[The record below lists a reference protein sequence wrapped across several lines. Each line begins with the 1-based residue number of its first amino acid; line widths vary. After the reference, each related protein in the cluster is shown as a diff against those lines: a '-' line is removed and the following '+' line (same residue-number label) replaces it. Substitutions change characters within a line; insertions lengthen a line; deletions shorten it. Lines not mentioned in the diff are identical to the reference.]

1 MTQFAFEN
9 LMPPGLTGEASA
21 SNACGGH
28 VRPEVKG
35 PQAGPVKQEFFSV
48 RKNPLDSSRGEVNPQ
63 RPDRAVRAFFV
74 REAEA
79 AWDKQKSC
87 PSQEAGRAAFV
98 VGECSMAERS
108 RHTERMGVTSCHP
121 CRPCRPCRR
130 HRQQAFRRRHHPP
143 LRTRGQR
150 RPIRWSAACRPRTRR
165 SPAQSA

>member
-9 LMPPGLTGEASA
+9 LMPPGPTGEASA

-63 RPDRAVRAFFV
+63 RPDRAFRAFFV

-87 PSQEAGRAAFV
+87 PSRAGRSSLLVFGCRGA
-98 VGECSMAERS
+98 R
-108 RHTERMGVTSCHP
+108 RMGASVQRGVTS

-130 HRQQAFRRRHHPP
+130 HRQQACRRHRRHRRR
-143 LRTRGQR
+143 R
-150 RPIRWSAACRPRTRR
+150 RPHLRGRRLQLRWSAACRPRTRR

>member
-1 MTQFAFEN
+1 
-9 LMPPGLTGEASA
+9 MPLERLRREPTYGEIRTSG
-21 SNACGGH
+21 SGRRGWKRPFRYLKRLNAPTSYFH
-28 VRPEVKG
+28 
-35 PQAGPVKQEFFSV
+35 FSV

-165 SPAQSA
+165 SPARSA